1 MTFALFNSNIVLQT
15 QNELKYLW
23 VFCIYKI
30 LLRKIYS
37 YMDKICWS
45 DRKTDKVQ
53 ANIDI

>member
-1 MTFALFNSNIVLQT
+1 MGFLHI
-15 QNELKYLW
+15 QNT
-23 VFCIYKI
+23 I
-30 LLRKIYS
+30 LMLRKIYS

>member
-30 LLRKIYS
+30 LS
-37 YMDKICWS
+37 YEKYIHTWI
-45 DRKTDKVQ
+45 KYVGVTEKQ
-53 ANIDI
+53 TKYKQT

>member
-1 MTFALFNSNIVLQT
+1 MGFLHI
-15 QNELKYLW
+15 QNT
-23 VFCIYKI
+23 I

>member
-1 MTFALFNSNIVLQT
+1 MGFLHI
-15 QNELKYLW
+15 QNTIRRI
-23 VFCIYKI
+23 IYWKTI
-30 LLRKIYS
+30 IGLTIYELRKIYS